1 MMIIKRPLQYAT
13 VIDRQGDCGVFDTM
27 DDAIRLACMAAEKY
41 SNLDT
46 AKKNYIIN
54 AVTDLLKNHLDEL
67 SSMLCKEIGQDSY
80 DDILRDNIVALN
92 NCKNNSI
99 PSINNKVNGYI
110 NSCMVNGIIVESFNP
125 IETIIQ
131 NSILTLEAGNAVVFS
146 PNKNVKH
153 VFAYTVKLINNTV
166 ESIGGPKNLVVTV
179 KEPSDENTNIMIENE
194 KVNLISAIN
203 SRNTEKVAL

>member
-27 DDAIRLACMAAEKY
+27 DDAVRLACIAAEKY

-54 AVTDLLKNHLDEL
+54 VVTDLLKNHLDEL

-80 DDILRDNIVALN
+80 NDILHDNIVALN
-92 NCKNNSI
+92 NCKTNSI
-99 PSINNKVNGYI
+99 LSINNKVNGYI
-110 NSCMVNGIIVESFNP
+110 NSCMINGIIVESSNP

-131 NSILTLEAGNAVVFS
+131 NSILTLEVGNAVVFS

-153 VFAYTVKLINNTV
+153 VFAYTIKLINNTI

-203 SRNTEKVAL
+203 SCNTEKVAL

>member
-27 DDAIRLACMAAEKY
+27 DDAVRLACIAAEKY

-54 AVTDLLKNHLDEL
+54 AVTDLLKNRLDEL

-80 DDILRDNIVALN
+80 DDILHDNIVALN

-99 PSINNKVNGYI
+99 LSINNKVNGYI
-110 NSCMVNGIIVESFNP
+110 NSCMVNGIIVESSNP

-131 NSILTLEAGNAVVFS
+131 NSILTLEAGNAIVFS

-153 VFAYTVKLINNTV
+153 VFAYTIKLINNAI

-194 KVNLISAIN
+194 KINLISAIN
-203 SRNTEKVAL
+203 SCNAEKVAL

>member
-27 DDAIRLACMAAEKY
+27 DDAVRLACIAAEKY
-41 SNLDT
+41 SNLDA

-54 AVTDLLKNHLDEL
+54 TVTDLLKNHLDEL

-80 DDILRDNIVALN
+80 NDILHDNIVALN

-99 PSINNKVNGYI
+99 LSINNKVNDYI
-110 NSCMVNGIIVESFNP
+110 NSCMVNGIIVESSNP

-131 NSILTLEAGNAVVFS
+131 NSILTLEAGNAIVFS

-153 VFAYTVKLINNTV
+153 VFAYTIKLINNAI

-203 SRNTEKVAL
+203 SCNTEKVAL

>member
-27 DDAIRLACMAAEKY
+27 DDAVRLACIAAEKY

-80 DDILRDNIVALN
+80 NDILHDNIVALN
-92 NCKNNSI
+92 NCKTNSI
-99 PSINNKVNGYI
+99 LSINNKVNGYI
-110 NSCMVNGIIVESFNP
+110 NSCMINGIIVESSNP

-131 NSILTLEAGNAVVFS
+131 NSILTLEVGNAIVFS

-153 VFAYTVKLINNTV
+153 VFAYTIKLINNTI

-203 SRNTEKVAL
+203 SCNTEKVAL

>member
-27 DDAIRLACMAAEKY
+27 DDAVRLACIAAEKY
-41 SNLDT
+41 SNLDA

-54 AVTDLLKNHLDEL
+54 TVTDLFKNHLDEL

-80 DDILRDNIVALN
+80 NDILHDNIVALN

-99 PSINNKVNGYI
+99 LSINNKVNDYI
-110 NSCMVNGIIVESFNP
+110 NSCMVNGIIVESSNP

-131 NSILTLEAGNAVVFS
+131 NSILTLEAGNAIVFS

-153 VFAYTVKLINNTV
+153 VFAYTIKLINNAI

-203 SRNTEKVAL
+203 SCNTEKVAL

>member
-27 DDAIRLACMAAEKY
+27 DDAVRLACIAAEKY

-80 DDILRDNIVALN
+80 DDILHDNIVALN

-99 PSINNKVNGYI
+99 LSINNNVNDYI
-110 NSCMVNGIIVESFNP
+110 NSCMVNGMIVESSNP

-131 NSILTLEAGNAVVFS
+131 NSILTLEAGNAIVFS

-153 VFAYTVKLINNTV
+153 VFAYTIKLINNAI

-179 KEPSDENTNIMIENE
+179 KDPSDENTNIMIENE

-203 SRNTEKVAL
+203 SCNTEKVAL